1 MRRGKRQR
9 TVRLKQT
16 DYSPSRP
23 RNLEGWLIIEQ
34 NGLSAATPDARFG
47 DNIHDPTQRT
57 GS

>member
-34 NGLSAATPDARFG
+34 NGLSAATPDAW
-47 DNIHDPTQRT
+47 
-57 GS
+57 